1 MRKGC
6 YMKHYIMEGIKKGD
20 YCIVKDKK
28 NSIYKTF
35 LGRKFIALKPLKFY
49 SVLNTSLTHIW
60 ISCERI
66 SGKCIR
72 IDRKH
77 KILESLVFI
86 TKEDHD
92 EIVTTQFFE
101 DVLE

>member
-1 MRKGC
+1 
-6 YMKHYIMEGIKKGD
+6 MKYYIVEGIKEGD
-20 YCIVKDKK
+20 FCFVKDK
-28 NSIYKTF
+28 NFTIYKTF
-35 LGRKFIALKPLKFY
+35 LSRKFVALKPLKFY

-60 ISCERI
+60 ISCERN
-66 SGKCIR
+66 SGKCIK

-77 KILESLVFI
+77 KVMDSLTFI